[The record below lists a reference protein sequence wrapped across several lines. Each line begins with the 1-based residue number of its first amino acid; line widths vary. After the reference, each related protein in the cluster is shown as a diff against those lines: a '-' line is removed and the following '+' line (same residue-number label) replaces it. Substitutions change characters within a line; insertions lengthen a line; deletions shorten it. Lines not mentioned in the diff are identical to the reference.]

1 MSYQNYKYMK
11 PSQEALEMFYPPER
25 VSNFK
30 EYKSPSQIETLDIGR
45 ISLHPHA
52 QKNKMKY
59 NKVNN
64 PHLQAMKHELF
75 VETLE
80 KTNNRQNRQV
90 SQKLAGPSPGTS
102 SYSSFL
108 SKKVLPFLTAT
119 SPASPAPRGL
129 NRKDTS
135 STSTNWPS

>member
-1 MSYQNYKYMK
+1 
-11 PSQEALEMFYPPER
+11 MFYPPER

-80 KTNNRQNRQV
+80 KTNNRQKRQV
-90 SQKLAGPSPGTS
+90 SQKLPAPGTS

-108 SKKVLPFLTAT
+108 SKKVRLFVTAT
-119 SPASPAPRGL
+119 SPAYPA
-129 NRKDTS
+129 RKGPSRRDTS
-135 STSTNWPS
+135 ST